1 MKGSLA
7 IPPVCISSLD
17 NIYVVEMQIDLGFV
31 SGGDNL
37 RSTKEMLVSLP
48 VLVINIHQTKIIF
61 KGNLHRESVIFLSLF
76 WLKYSI
82 ATTNKKLLL

>member
-7 IPPVCISSLD
+7 IPPVCISSLN
-17 NIYVVEMQIDLGFV
+17 NIYVVEIQIDLGFV

-48 VLVINIHQTKIIF
+48 VLVINIHQTKIMFIS
-61 KGNLHRESVIFLSLF
+61 NLHRESVTFLSLF

-82 ATTNKKLLL
+82 ATTNKILLL